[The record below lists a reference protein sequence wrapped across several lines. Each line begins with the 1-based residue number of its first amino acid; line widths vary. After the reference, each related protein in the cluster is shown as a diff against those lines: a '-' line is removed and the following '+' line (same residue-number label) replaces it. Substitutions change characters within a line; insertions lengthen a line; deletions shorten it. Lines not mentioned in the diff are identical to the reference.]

1 MTKALNRYN
10 WTVFMLKLLK
20 FTGNAI
26 GLFFLSILSFHASAN
41 EIWIDVNTT
50 EHTLTVMQGDKV
62 QQTFEKIAIGRFG
75 TTWYKITK
83 DDKTPL
89 GDFRIGWINEQS
101 RYHRFFGLDY
111 PNRETAQRALE
122 ENLISEETWL
132 SILKATNQERTP
144 PQNTVLGGYIGI
156 HGIGRGDP
164 EIHDQFHWTNGCIA
178 LTNEQIDQLGKWL
191 KPGVMVKIR

>member
-1 MTKALNRYN
+1 MLNLGLQSSKII
-10 WTVFMLKLLK
+10 VL
-20 FTGNAI
+20 I
-26 GLFFLSILSFHASAN
+26 LFFLSFNVNAD
-41 EIWIDVNTT
+41 EIWLDVDTT
-50 EHTLTVMQGDKV
+50 KHTLIVMQGDEV
-62 QQTFEKIAIGRFG
+62 QQIFENIAIGRYG
-75 TTWYKITK
+75 TTWFKKTK

-101 RYHRFFGLDY
+101 RYYRFFGLDY

-122 ENLISEETWL
+122 EKLISEEIWL
-132 SILKATNQERTP
+132 SIIEPTNQEKTP

-178 LTNEQIDQLGKWL
+178 LTNTQIDQLGKWIR
-191 KPGVMVKIR
+191 PGVMVKIR

>member
-1 MTKALNRYN
+1 MHNQALLSS
-10 WTVFMLKLLK
+10 VLSL
-20 FTGNAI
+20 
-26 GLFFLSILSFHASAN
+26 LFFSILPFSASASG
-41 EIWIDVNTT
+41 IWVDVNTT

-62 QQTFEKIAIGRFG
+62 EHIFENIAIGRFG
-75 TTWYKITK
+75 TTWHKITK

-101 RYHRFFGLDY
+101 RYYRFFGLDY
-111 PNRETAQRALE
+111 PNRETAQRAFE
-122 ENLISEETWL
+122 DNRITEETWL
-132 SILKATNQERTP
+132 TILKATNQEKTP
-144 PQNTVLGGYIGI
+144 PQNTILGGFIGI

-178 LTNEQIDQLGKWL
+178 LTNKQIDQLGKWL

>member
-1 MTKALNRYN
+1 MHNLALLSSVI
-10 WTVFMLKLLK
+10 T
-20 FTGNAI
+20 
-26 GLFFLSILSFHASAN
+26 LFYFSILPFSVSAN
-41 EIWIDVNTT
+41 GIWIDVNTT

-62 QQTFEKIAIGRFG
+62 EYTFENIAIGRYG

-101 RYHRFFGLDY
+101 RYYRFFGLDY
-111 PNRETAQRALE
+111 PNRETAQRAFE
-122 ENLISEETWL
+122 ENLITEETWL
-132 SILKATNQERTP
+132 AILKAINQEKTP
-144 PQNTVLGGYIGI
+144 PQNTILGGFIGI